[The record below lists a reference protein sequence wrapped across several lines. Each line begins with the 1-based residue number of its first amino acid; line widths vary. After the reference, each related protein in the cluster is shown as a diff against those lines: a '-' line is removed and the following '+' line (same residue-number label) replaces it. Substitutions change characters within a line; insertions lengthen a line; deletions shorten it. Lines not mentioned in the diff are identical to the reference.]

1 MVEVLPDGTLINGFN
16 LIHAITNRQRTR
28 GYNVALLRST
38 DKGVTWS
45 DAIVVNRLLSDEVAD
60 PDDGHDVRTGD
71 ILPDWAVD
79 RARTPLPAATS
90 TSSGWTRAS
99 TTPTTTTSCSPARAM
114 AA

>member
-1 MVEVLPDGTLINGFN
+1 M
-16 LIHAITNRQRTR
+16 R

-45 DAIVVNRLLSDEVAD
+45 DVIVVNRLLSDEVTD

-79 RARTPLPAATS
+79 RSSNPPRAAIS
-90 TSSGWTRAS
+90 TWSGWTRAS
-99 TTPTTTTSCSPARAM
+99 TTPTTTTSCSPARAT